1 MTAFDK
7 AHCEK
12 LLWAMNV
19 DVRRQRRGLF
29 LQCLGQGVSLCVCV
43 CVCLTCD
50 PWAALAAYGSN
61 WAARK
66 LTKCQWSVVPQ
77 EVINCVPRG

>member
-1 MTAFDK
+1 MFDK

-12 LLWAMNV
+12 CRGDLLWMSDYEDEAKALKQAFV
-19 DVRRQRRGLF
+19 QTA
-29 LQCLGQGVSLCVCV
+29 CVCLRA
-43 CVCLTCD
+43 CLTCD
-50 PWAALAAYGSN
+50 PGATIAAYGSN

-77 EVINCVPRG
+77 EVIDCGPRGQ